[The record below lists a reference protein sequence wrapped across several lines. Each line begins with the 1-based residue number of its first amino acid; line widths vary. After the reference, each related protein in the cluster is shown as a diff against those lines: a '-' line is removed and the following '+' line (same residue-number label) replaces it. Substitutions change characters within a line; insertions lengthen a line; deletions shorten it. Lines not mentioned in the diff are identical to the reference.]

1 MKISRYDS
9 RQIFTNKD
17 KNYQKTFFKDRGI
30 KQVQQYATG
39 RFIPINAKQRS
50 SLTNISATWSSNLRL
65 HNLAHEYYG
74 DPNLW
79 WVICL
84 YNNKSSVFD
93 FEEGET
99 FSIPT
104 PLDQVLS
111 YMRM

>member
-1 MKISRYDS
+1 MRISRYDS
-9 RQIFTNKD
+9 RQIFTNKN
-17 KNYQKTFFKDRGI
+17 KNYQKTFFKDRDI

-39 RFIPINAKQRS
+39 RFVPLNASQRAA
-50 SLTNISATWSSNLRL
+50 LTNIPVTWAANLRL
-65 HNLAHEYYG
+65 HNLANEYYG
-74 DPNLW
+74 SPDLW

-93 FEEGET
+93 FEEGEV
-99 FSIPT
+99 FYIPT